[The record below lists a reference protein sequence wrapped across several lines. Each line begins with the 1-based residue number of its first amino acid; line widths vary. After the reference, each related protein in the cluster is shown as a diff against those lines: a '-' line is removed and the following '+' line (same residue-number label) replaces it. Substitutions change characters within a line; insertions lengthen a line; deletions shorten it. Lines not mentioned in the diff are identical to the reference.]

1 MKCQSAAIVPQTRE
15 RFAVPSGGAREYLQS
30 GDTPSPFRGLWWWFA
45 WGMLWMVRTDTK
57 IGKQQLLA
65 AGMLASAVWF
75 NGYEYRVDV
84 FQGLG
89 VVRL

>member
-1 MKCQSAAIVPQTRE
+1 MLRLFHKLGKVGRSIGRRQRIFGACNQVILLL
-15 RFAVPSGGAREYLQS
+15 RFVGSGGGL
-30 GDTPSPFRGLWWWFA
+30 RGGL
-45 WGMLWMVRTDTK
+45 LWMVRTDTK

>member
-1 MKCQSAAIVPQTRE
+1 MLRLFHKLGKGLPFHRAAPENIW
-15 RFAVPSGGAREYLQS
+15 GLQS